1 MASNLALGGVAAVA
15 VLAGVA
21 IGAFGAPLLK
31 TRHSGPVI
39 VTSDDGSGVMNPEGG
54 YLTPDILDAARL
66 LPPPPLKGSMRYE
79 QDRKVFLATRAL
91 KGTPRWN
98 LATADADQSIQAT
111 LANFSCSVG
120 ADLTPSSVPAMAAL
134 LEKVTPD
141 EMRAVNTGK
150 LIHSRQRPFL
160 IDAGEIC
167 VPKTD
172 ELARSPDYPSG
183 HTTWSWMTALLLAE
197 MVPERA
203 TDILIRGRVYGES
216 RVICGAHN
224 ESAVEAGRINASALV
239 AALHASP
246 QFRDDLDLARA
257 ELASVRRS
265 GRPPSAA
272 RCVAEEEL
280 SKVSYF

>member
-1 MASNLALGGVAAVA
+1 
-15 VLAGVA
+15 
-21 IGAFGAPLLK
+21 
-31 TRHSGPVI
+31 
-39 VTSDDGSGVMNPEGG
+39 
-54 YLTPDILDAARL
+54 
-66 LPPPPLKGSMRYE
+66 
-79 QDRKVFLATRAL
+79 
-91 KGTPRWN
+91 
-98 LATADADQSIQAT
+98 
-111 LANFSCSVG
+111 
-120 ADLTPSSVPAMAAL
+120 
-134 LEKVTPD
+134 
-141 EMRAVNTGK
+141 MRAVNTGK